1 MKKNSPA
8 AARVPTAHGVMAA
21 SAVFAALTF
30 PVLAMAQNVAAAVAE
45 MAVPV
50 SDAAAAAAPAADS
63 SADTATVAAA
73 ADGPISTVEVASH
86 KTRSSVAINKSD
98 MQKILPGINP
108 LKALETLPGVSFQT
122 ADPWGNNEQNLSLF
136 VHGFSGQQLGYT
148 MDGVPLGD
156 QQYGNYNGLSP
167 QRAVISENVSSVILS
182 SGAGDLATA
191 STSNVG
197 GAIETFSS
205 DPSATRGGTVQQT
218 LGNYRTSR
226 TYARYDT
233 GVFGDGNSAYI
244 SAVHQ
249 EARAW
254 DFDARQ
260 GGDQFNAKYVNDSDA
275 GKLTLFFDYSK
286 KTEPNEDATVHVA
299 GETSSPYTRP
309 FIYQNF
315 AYLQQYL
322 SPTGATPAADG
333 NNYRDYYSDAQRTD
347 YLTYAKYDMNL
358 ASTPSGPT

>member
-1 MKKNSPA
+1 MRKVSNSSNWYPRQIMNKKL
-8 AARVPTAHGVMAA
+8 
-21 SAVFAALTF
+21 SAVCFAALSF
-30 PVLAMAQNVAAAVAE
+30 PMLAMAANVAAAVAD
-45 MAVPV
+45 MAA
-50 SDAAAAAAPAADS
+50 DAPAAAAQGHATEAEAAAAAPV
-63 SADTATVAAA
+63 ATIEIA
-73 ADGPISTVEVASH
+73 TRR
-86 KTRSSVAINKSD
+86 TRSSVALTKGD

-167 QRAVISENVSSVILS
+167 PRAVISENVSSVILS

-191 STSNVG
+191 FFCNHAATT
-197 GAIETFSS
+197 ETYSS
-205 DPSATRGGTVQQT
+205 DPTAKRNIAVQQT
-218 LGNYRTSR
+218 VGSHDTSR
-226 TYARYDT
+226 TFLRVDT
-233 GVFGDGNSAYI
+233 GNYGDGSSAYI

-286 KTEPNEDATVHVA
+286 KSEPNEDATVHVA
-299 GETSSPYTRP
+299 GETSSPYTR
-309 FIYQNF
+309 
-315 AYLQQYL
+315 
-322 SPTGATPAADG
+322 S
-333 NNYRDYYSDAQRTD
+333 
-347 YLTYAKYDMNL
+347 
-358 ASTPSGPT
+358 